1 MKTLWNPILI
11 VLATLLVLASPLGA
25 QAQTQ
30 ANIDINTPAI
40 NSIKSSMHQ
49 RWKNLRP
56 YFVNGAVG
64 LTHDGF
70 ITLRD
75 ASQVPLPQ
83 RAQLNSLIAADNQ
96 DRKALYREIANANGH
111 PDWENDIRMTF
122 AQRWID
128 KEPSG
133 WWYQN
138 AAGAWAR
145 K

>member
-1 MKTLWNPILI
+1 MKTLWNPILM
-11 VLATLLVLASPLGA
+11 VLAALLVLAAPAGA
-25 QAQTQ
+25 QAQKQ

-40 NSIKSSMHQ
+40 NSIKNSMHQ

-64 LTHDGF
+64 LTHDGL
-70 ITLRD
+70 IALR
-75 ASQVPLPQ
+75 AAAGVPLPQ
-83 RAQLNSLIAADNQ
+83 RAQLNSMIAADNQ
-96 DRKALYREIANANGH
+96 DRKSLYREIANANGH

-138 AAGAWAR
+138 AAGTWVR